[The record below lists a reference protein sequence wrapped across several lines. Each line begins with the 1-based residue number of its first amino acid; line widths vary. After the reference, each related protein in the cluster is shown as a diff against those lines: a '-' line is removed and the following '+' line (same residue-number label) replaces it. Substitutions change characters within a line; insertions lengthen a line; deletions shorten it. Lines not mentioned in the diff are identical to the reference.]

1 MLHTDELRQPPVAL
15 VLAVRCPAAFMSRP
29 YCIAHSEPSAERYEH
44 VIALKRDDLRGEVMI
59 TPYLVR
65 TLTGPRRPGFA
76 WRKGAWLATAEPWT
90 LCIDEQKPP
99 VGSNLVILRRRF
111 SQDPEI
117 PLADRAN
124 WFCLQ
129 LEGET
134 PRLLLNDEHA
144 ELMRA
149 LHDTST
155 KGKRATIR
163 NVLFELLDATVW
175 PALLLH
181 AARAWHEQEGA
192 AYPWQTNVLRL
203 WAKRM
208 FPDEDDLASGVERL
222 VHQAVAAPSTFML
235 EVNAML
241 QRSDQVRLLD
251 RLVGE
256 VYQ

>member
-1 MLHTDELRQPPVAL
+1 MLHTDELREPPVAL
-15 VLAVRCPAAFMSRP
+15 VLAARCPAAFMSRP
-29 YCIAHSEPSAERYEH
+29 YRIAPSGPSADKYEH
-44 VIALKRDDLRGEVMI
+44 HITLKRDDLRGEVMI

-65 TLTGPRRPGFA
+65 TLTGQRRPGHA
-76 WRKGAWLATAEPWT
+76 WRKGAWLATAEPWI

-99 VGSNLVILRRRF
+99 AGNNLEILRRRF
-111 SQDPEI
+111 SEDPEI
-117 PLADRAN
+117 PPADRAN
-124 WFCLQ
+124 WFYLQ

-134 PRLLLNDEHA
+134 PRLLLNDEHT

-155 KGKRATIR
+155 KGKRAAVR
-163 NVLFELLDATVW
+163 NALFELLDATVW

-181 AARAWHEQEGA
+181 AARAWKENEGA
-192 AYPWQTNVLRL
+192 AYQWQTNVLRL

-222 VHQAVAAPSTFML
+222 VRQALAAPSTFLL

-241 QRSDQVRLLD
+241 QRQEQVRLLD
-251 RLVGE
+251 RLLGE